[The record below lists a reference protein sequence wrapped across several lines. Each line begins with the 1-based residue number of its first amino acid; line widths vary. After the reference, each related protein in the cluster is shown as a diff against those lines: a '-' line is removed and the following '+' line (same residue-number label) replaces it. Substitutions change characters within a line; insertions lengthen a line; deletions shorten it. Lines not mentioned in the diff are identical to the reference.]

1 MHAQGRDRDAIWDA
15 MKRREVYGTSGHRM
29 LVWFDLLNA
38 PQSNQS
44 LPMGSDVDMS
54 SNPMFSAKV
63 VGSFKQVPGCPDYVV
78 ETLEEKRLQKLS
90 LGECYNPSDER
101 YLIDRIEV
109 IKIRPQSFAGE
120 EVSPLIEDPWRTFE
134 CAPSV
139 EGCNIEFED
148 PNFAI
153 DGRDALYYIRAHEQ
167 AIATINGGNLRTSF
181 DDQGHAIATDPCFGD
196 YRTDE
201 KDDCQKP
208 LGQQAWSSPIFV
220 DFKQ

>member
-1 MHAQGRDRDAIWDA
+1 
-15 MKRREVYGTSGHRM
+15 
-29 LVWFDLLNA
+29 
-38 PQSNQS
+38 
-44 LPMGSDVDMS
+44 MGSDVDMS
-54 SNPMFSAKV
+54 SNPTFSAKV
-63 VGSFKQVPGCPDYVV
+63 VGSFKQLPGCPDYVV

-134 CAPSV
+134 CAPSE

-181 DDQGHAIATDPCFGD
+181 DDQGNAIATDPCFGD
-196 YRTDE
+196 YRTAE